1 MEQNDFQNPKKRA
14 FLGKLSGIIG
24 ILCNVLLAAGK
35 LITGSLSASVS
46 IMADGLN
53 NLSDAASSVV
63 TLVGFKLAEKPA
75 DREHPYGHARF
86 EYLAGLTVA
95 VMILV
100 IGFELAKGSVNKVLH
115 PEAIEFSLAAVI
127 VLILSIFV
135 KTGMMLFNQSMGKK
149 IHSETLIATAADSR
163 NDVITTAAVLLA
175 ALAEHFFNWKID
187 GIMGIIVSL
196 FILYSGIMLA
206 RKTISPLLGEGANSA
221 LQKELVD
228 YVNSCPTVLGCHDL
242 MVHDYGPGRR
252 YASIHV
258 EIDRKEDAIQSHEII
273 DKIERDCLK
282 EYGVHLVV
290 HYDPV
295 ITDDSEMN
303 RIHRIVEKILKVRD
317 DRLSIHDFRMQSEH
331 NCVQLEFDVMLPAEL
346 QGEEASIQT
355 ALEEAL
361 NSMDDSTYHTE
372 IIFDLD
378 TGC

>member
-1 MEQNDFQNPKKRA
+1 MKQNDFQNPKKRA
-14 FLGKLSGIIG
+14 FFGKLSGIIG

-75 DREHPYGHARF
+75 DKEHPYGHARF

-135 KTGMMLFNQSMGKK
+135 KAGMMLFNQSMGKK

-163 NDVITTAAVLLA
+163 NDVLTTAAVLLA

-303 RIHRIVEKILKVRD
+303 KIHRIVEKILKVRD
-317 DRLSIHDFRMQSEH
+317 SRLSIHDFRMQREH
-331 NCVQLEFDVMLPAEL
+331 NCVKLEFDVILPAEL

-361 NSMDDSTYHTE
+361 NSMDDSNYHTE

-378 TGC
+378 TRR